1 LWQELSEEMSVCK
14 KEKEEAQ
21 VRRNSVAILGE
32 TQFHL
37 GFIKLGITIWDT

>member
-21 VRRNSVAILGE
+21 VRRKTVEILGE
-32 TQFHL
+32 NQFNL
-37 GFIKLGITIWDT
+37 VFIKLGITIWDT